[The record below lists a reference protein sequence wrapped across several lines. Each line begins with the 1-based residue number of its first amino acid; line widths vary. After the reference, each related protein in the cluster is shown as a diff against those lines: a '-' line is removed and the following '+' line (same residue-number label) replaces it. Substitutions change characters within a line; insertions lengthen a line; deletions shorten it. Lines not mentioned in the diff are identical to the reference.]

1 MRRRVAITGL
11 GCVSA
16 LGVGVEKFWQSVTA
30 GESGIGPVT
39 LLPRAKLNVAIAAEA
54 NDYDSSDYF
63 EPKKCALLDRFAQF
77 AIVAAREALGDSG
90 LDPSRDGL
98 AARTAIVLGSGV
110 GGKTTDDEAFY
121 KLYGEGQPRV
131 SPTVIPR
138 VMGSSAASQVSIDLS
153 LTGPGFTVSSACA
166 AANHAIGQA
175 AMLVQHGVA
184 DAALA
189 GGSEACITL
198 GTWKAWE
205 ALRVLSP
212 EPCSPFSL
220 GRRGMTLGEG
230 AGFLML
236 EPLDAAQARGVRIY
250 AELAGCGM
258 SSDAGHIVDP
268 SQAGAARAIQAAL
281 ADASIAP
288 EQVGYVNAHGTGTKL
303 NDLIETRAIR
313 QVFGS
318 HADRLAVSASKS
330 MHGHAL
336 GASGALE
343 AIACALAIHDGVLPP
358 TANFGDP
365 DPECDLDYLQ
375 EGARQVQV
383 EAALSNS
390 FAFGGLNAVLAFRQ
404 AN

>member
-16 LGVGVEKFWQSVTA
+16 LGVGVDKFWKSLKA
-30 GESGIGPVT
+30 GRSGIGPVS
-39 LLPRAKLNVAIAAEA
+39 LLPREKLNVGIAAEA
-54 NDYDSSDYF
+54 SDYDPNDYF

-77 AIVAAREALGDSG
+77 AVVAAREALADSG
-90 LDPSRDGL
+90 LDPSLDGL

-110 GGKTTDDEAFY
+110 GGKTTDDEAFDQ
-121 KLYGEGQPRV
+121 LYGEGQPRV
-131 SPTVIPR
+131 NPTVIPR

-175 AMLVQHGVA
+175 AMLIQYGVA

-189 GGSEACITL
+189 GGSEACITF

-212 EPCSPFSL
+212 DPCSPFSL
-220 GRRGMTLGEG
+220 GRKGMTLGEG
-230 AGFLML
+230 AGFLTL
-236 EPLDAAQARGVRIY
+236 EPLDAAQARGARIY

-258 SSDAGHIVDP
+258 SSDANHIVDP
-268 SQAGAARAIQAAL
+268 SQEGAAQAIQSAL
-281 ADASIAP
+281 ADASLAP

-313 QVFGS
+313 KVFGS
-318 HADRLAVSASKS
+318 HADRLGVSSTKS

-343 AIACALAIHDGVLPP
+343 AIACALAIQNGVLPP
-358 TANFGDP
+358 TANFGDA
-365 DPECDLDYLQ
+365 DPECDLDYLSD
-375 EGARQVQV
+375 GSRQAQI

-390 FAFGGLNAVLAFRQ
+390 FAFGGLNAVLAFRR
-404 AN
+404 AV

>member
-1 MRRRVAITGL
+1 M
-11 GCVSA
+11 SA
-16 LGVGVEKFWQSVTA
+16 LGVGVDKFWKSLKA
-30 GESGIGPVT
+30 GRSGIGPVS
-39 LLPRAKLNVAIAAEA
+39 LLPREKLNVGIAAEA
-54 NDYDSSDYF
+54 SDYDPNDYF

-77 AIVAAREALGDSG
+77 AVVAAREALADSG
-90 LDPSRDGL
+90 LDPSLDGL

-131 SPTVIPR
+131 NPTVIPR

-175 AMLVQHGVA
+175 AMLIQYGVA

-189 GGSEACITL
+189 GGSEACITF

-212 EPCSPFSL
+212 DPCSPFSL
-220 GRRGMTLGEG
+220 GRKGMTLGEG
-230 AGFLML
+230 AGFLTL
-236 EPLDAAQARGVRIY
+236 EPLDAAQARGARIY

-258 SSDAGHIVDP
+258 SSDANHIVDP
-268 SQAGAARAIQAAL
+268 SQEGAAQAIQSAL
-281 ADASIAP
+281 ADASLAP

-313 QVFGS
+313 KVFGS
-318 HADRLAVSASKS
+318 HADRLGVSSTKS

-343 AIACALAIHDGVLPP
+343 AIACALAIQNGVLPP
-358 TANFGDP
+358 TANFGDA
-365 DPECDLDYLQ
+365 DPECDLDYLSD
-375 EGARQVQV
+375 GSRQAQI

-390 FAFGGLNAVLAFRQ
+390 FAFGGLNAVLAFRR
-404 AN
+404 AV